1 MRFVKPIDVDAVRSI
16 ANKVSRIITVE
27 NNARMGGFGSA
38 VAEVLMQE
46 RLTGPRLLIHG
57 IPDRFIEHGAPA
69 ELNADLRLDPGG
81 IASVVAEFCR
91 LP

>member
-1 MRFVKPIDVDAVRSI
+1 
-16 ANKVSRIITVE
+16 
-27 NNARMGGFGSA
+27 
-38 VAEVLMQE
+38 MQE